1 MNENF
6 YNEDG
11 DFDFDKAFERDDD
24 PGNEQK
30 NGPAYPE
37 YEAGELS
44 GDGCIEEIK
53 PDQDGAGSEENE
65 EPAQDMDSEK
75 AEESEKCDEC
85 DEAQECAEDYAKIT
99 EQEEGLS
106 VEEPVQELE
115 AAAEA
120 EPETAR
126 EETEASETPE
136 FAVEIKEKIEKKK
149 EKAKK
154 KAQELSQELKED
166 AEALNGSIQDKKKI
180 GPFSGIRFKITAA
193 FIIPVLLMVALG
205 VISYSRSAAALTA
218 SYEETAFSTLD
229 TTAEYMS
236 LVIEI
241 IRSASYDTSVSK
253 LAREY
258 YGKTYKSDSYQE
270 SLIYDSLRSEVEARK
285 LGNQFI
291 KNIVFSTNYG
301 KPVSTISY
309 TTADVY
315 EQFKELEIA
324 ARVDEEETVW
334 VGYHPEIDALVETK
348 DYAFSIIRK
357 AFNTSYRKVGYVV
370 VDVDY
375 NKICETISAVSM
387 GDNAIV
393 AFITPDGREISY
405 RNLADA
411 ETNTSFEDTYIVGT
425 DIYTSILN
433 SEERTGKEYV
443 DFEGEEYL
451 LLYDKLETEGFLV
464 VALVPKAYIIAD
476 ANQIALI
483 TAVAVVVTAFIVIII
498 GLILSTSIGTTIR
511 KIMNGLEKVATGD
524 LTVDIRTRRR
534 DEFKI
539 LCSSTNT
546 MIGNIRR
553 LLDKANGVSGAVG
566 ESSESVA
573 ANSGILLEETKSIT
587 SSIAEVE
594 QGIVMQAQ
602 DAENCLIRMDDL
614 SKKIEIV
621 TDNTNKIAEIADT
634 TKGIVSDGLDTIEA
648 LKSKAK
654 ATSEVTSEVITN
666 IEELDQASGSIA
678 KIIGVINDI
687 ADQTSLLSLNASIEA
702 ARAGDAGRGFA
713 VVADSIRKLADQSL
727 NSVNEIRTIVD
738 KIQKQTV
745 ETVNA
750 AKQAEVIVSSQE
762 EALKDTVAVFHDIN
776 SHVAGLAENLNMIAE
791 GISEMDSA
799 KKDTLAAIESIS
811 AVAEE
816 TASSATEVNEA
827 ASRQLEAVEKL
838 NNESEGLIRH
848 SNDLVE
854 AIKLFKI

>member
-1 MNENF
+1 MSENF
-6 YNEDG
+6 FNEDT
-11 DFDFDKAFERDDD
+11 DFDFDKAFERDD
-24 PGNEQK
+24 PEEASAGRE
-30 NGPAYPE
+30 NGPE
-37 YEAGELS
+37 ELYES
-44 GDGCIEEIK
+44 GCIEEREQESY
-53 PDQDGAGSEENE
+53 DGGAEEELSAQDLENE
-65 EPAQDMDSEK
+65 RLYEYEG
-75 AEESEKCDEC
+75 C
-85 DEAQECAEDYAKIT
+85 DEAECA
-99 EQEEGLS
+99 QENIEIPEAAQE
-106 VEEPVQELE
+106 EEPVEALE
-115 AAAEA
+115 AAAGE
-120 EPETAR
+120 EPENGTAP
-126 EETEASETPE
+126 EEDLAAPE
-136 FAVEIKEKIEKKK
+136 FASEVKEKLEEKKR
-149 EKAKK
+149 KAKR
-154 KAQELSQELKED
+154 KAKELSEELKED
-166 AEALNGSIQDKKKI
+166 AEALSGSIQDKKKI
-180 GPFSGIRFKITAA
+180 GFFSGIRFKITAA
-193 FIIPVLLMVALG
+193 FIVPVLLMVALG
-205 VISYSRSAAALTA
+205 VFSYSRSAQALTA
-218 SYEETAFSTLD
+218 SYEETALSTLN
-229 TTAEYMS
+229 TTADYMN

-241 IRSASYDTSVSK
+241 IRSASYDTAVSK

-258 YGKTYKSDSYQE
+258 YGKTYKNDSYQE

-291 KNIVFSTNYG
+291 KNIVFTTNYG

-315 EQFKELEIA
+315 EQFSQLDIA
-324 ARVDEEETVW
+324 AQVDENETVW
-334 VGYHPEIDALVETK
+334 VGYHPEIDTLMETK
-348 DYAFSIIRK
+348 DYAFSIVRK
-357 AFNTSYRKVGYVV
+357 ALNTSYRKVGYIV

-375 NKICETISAVSM
+375 ASISNTISSVSM
-387 GDNAIV
+387 GENAIV
-393 AFITPDGREISY
+393 ALITPDGREISY
-405 RNLADA
+405 RDIVDTEN
-411 ETNTSFEDTYIVGT
+411 NTSLDDTYIAGT
-425 DIYTSILN
+425 ELYNLILD
-433 SEERTGKEYV
+433 SEEQEGSKYV
-443 DFEGEEYL
+443 EFEGGEYL
-451 LLYDKLETEGFLV
+451 LLYNKLESEGFLV
-464 VALVPKAYIIAD
+464 AALVPKAYIIAD
-476 ANQIALI
+476 ANQIAVI
-483 TAVAVVVTAFIVIII
+483 TAVGVAATALIVIAI

-553 LLDKANGVSGAVG
+553 LLDKASGVSGAVG
-566 ESSESVA
+566 DSSESVA
-573 ANSGILLEETKSIT
+573 ANSGVLLEETKSIT

-634 TKGIVSDGLDTIEA
+634 TKDIVSEGLDTIET

-654 ATSEVTSEVITN
+654 ATSQVTSEVITN

-762 EALKDTVAVFHDIN
+762 EALKETVAVFHDID

-791 GISEMDSA
+791 GIGEMDLA